1 MIFNTLKKDKNK
13 LEETLAVFSPAESR
27 FFSAYLGNAL
37 FNQREDVRKLYQWC
51 VQNELSERAAAY
63 AAVYPDTPFDA
74 QKLRLLQSRLQKLAE
89 QFLSLRQWLETPAAR
104 DFQLLRALRHR
115 GLETQFPD
123 ALQSLK
129 NSLEAQPLR
138 NSDYYLSLGEALW
151 EEARFE
157 TLRQPSATIYLARL
171 SENADLL
178 WLTQKLRYMCLVRAQ
193 QLVYKTT
200 HEMRFREE
208 IEAMVQRYDLL
219 EVPAIGIWY
228 YCLYMLE
235 DNENQAYF
243 IRFKSLLLAHDNAFN
258 ADEIRDLYLFAVNYC
273 IRKVNLGQRSFQ
285 YDMMDFYKNGLQ
297 KGFLLENG
305 QLSRFTFHNIV
316 GAGIQTK
323 EYAWVE
329 NFINQYKN
337 NIPRS
342 HRESTYKFSLARLGY
357 AQKQYEEILPLL
369 QNSNYYDPLIALA
382 AKALAL
388 KVYYETGEYNLLESH
403 LEAMKIYIRR
413 KSSVGYHG
421 TYYLN
426 LVKFTQKLIQT
437 NPNKRNARIE
447 LKQKILAEKALAD
460 RDWLLEQLSA

>member
-1 MIFNTLKKDKNK
+1 MKKDKNK
-13 LEETLAVFSPAESR
+13 LEEILAVFSPAELR
-27 FFSAYLGNAL
+27 FFSDYLNNPL
-37 FNQREDVRKLYQWC
+37 FNQREDVRKLQQWLLE
-51 VQNELSERAAAY
+51 NELSDRAAAF
-63 AAVYPDTPFDA
+63 AAVYPDAPFDA
-74 QKLRLLQSRLQKLAE
+74 QKLRLMQSRLQKLAE
-89 QFLSLRQWLETPAAR
+89 HFLALRQWLETPGAR
-104 DFQLLRALRHR
+104 DFQLLRSLRRR
-115 GLETQFPD
+115 GLDTQFPD

-129 NSLEAQPLR
+129 NSLEAQALR
-138 NSDYYLSLGEALW
+138 NSDYYQALGEALW

-157 TLRQPSATIYLARL
+157 TLRQPSATIYLERL

-200 HEMRFREE
+200 HELRFREE
-208 IEAMVQRYDLL
+208 IEAMVQRHHLL

-228 YCLYMLE
+228 YCLHMLE
-235 DNENQAYF
+235 DAENQAYF
-243 IRFKSLLLAHDNAFN
+243 DQFKSLLLAHDSAFN

-273 IRKVNLGQRSFQ
+273 IRKVNLGQRNFQ

-316 GAGIQTK
+316 GAGIQTR
-323 EYAWVE
+323 EYDWVE
-329 NFINQYKN
+329 QFIHQYKN

-342 HRESTYKFSLARLGY
+342 HRESTFKFSMARLGY
-357 AQKQYEEILPLL
+357 AQKRYEEVLPLL
-369 QNSNYYDPLIALA
+369 QDSNYYDPLIALA

-388 KVYYETGEYNLLESH
+388 KVYYETGEFLLLESH

-437 NPNKRNARIE
+437 NPNKCNARLE
-447 LKQKILAEKALAD
+447 LKEKILAEKALAD
-460 RDWLLEQLSA
+460 RDWLLEQLSV

>member
-1 MIFNTLKKDKNK
+1 MKNSKNK
-13 LEETLAVFSPAESR
+13 LEETLAVFSPSELR
-27 FFSAYLGNAL
+27 FFSDYLNNPL
-37 FNQREDVRKLYQWC
+37 FNHREDVRKLQQWLLE
-51 VQNELSERAAAY
+51 NELTERAAAF
-63 AAVYPDTPFDA
+63 AAVYPGVAFDA
-74 QKLRLLQSRLQKLAE
+74 QKMRLLQSRLQKLAE
-89 QFLSLRQWLETPAAR
+89 QFLALRQWLETPAAR
-104 DFQLLRALRHR
+104 DFQLLRALRRR

-129 NSLEAQPLR
+129 NSLESQPLR
-138 NSDYYLSLGEALW
+138 NSDYFLALGEVLW

-157 TLRQPSATIYLARL
+157 TLRQPSATVFLERL

-193 QLVYKTT
+193 QLVYKTV
-200 HEMRFREE
+200 HELRFREE
-208 IEAMVQRYDLL
+208 IETMVRRYELL

-228 YCLYMLE
+228 YCLHMLE
-235 DNENQAYF
+235 DSENEAYF
-243 IRFKSLLLAHDNAFN
+243 TRFKALLLAHDSAFN

-273 IRKVNLGQRSFQ
+273 IRKVNLGQRTFQ
-285 YDMMDFYKNGLQ
+285 FDIMDFYKNGLL

-323 EYAWVE
+323 EYEWVA

-337 NIPRS
+337 NLPRS
-342 HRESTYKFSLARLGY
+342 HRESTFKFSLARLGY

-426 LVKFTQKLIQT
+426 LVKFTQKLIQLD
-437 NPNKRNARIE
+437 PRKRPARE
-447 LKQKILAEKALAD
+447 ALKLKIMEEPALAD
-460 RDWLLEQLSA
+460 REWLLTQLQS